1 MLGVKWQDRVK
12 NIDIADRT
20 GLPNIADIISKMR
33 QALFGHVVRL
43 DVTTPAHRALCQV
56 IAMKGGQSLG
66 MNWRRPP
73 GRSRKTWIQQIGN
86 GTPASWRQMWQSA
99 DERGHRGGVA
109 ATDLSC
115 LRVMMM
121 MMMMRTA
128 KNDLQL
134 QVFRR
139 REVQSL
145 TAADRLK
152 RLNACKRL
160 KKRMTQNKISRT
172 WFSDE
177 KIFTVETPS
186 NSQNDRVYA
195 NVKAKRDVP
204 PSRLLKPRK
213 HFTKSVMVSVA
224 VSKLGKT
231 SLVFVESGAKVNIAY
246 YCDLVLK
253 NGLLPDIHRLSGNK
267 FKFQQDGAPSH
278 RSKQT
283 VAFLQA
289 NVPDFIEPPNWP
301 PNSPDLNPVHGL
313 LNMGCAA
320 AVSVSAE
327 NC

>member
-1 MLGVKWQDRVK
+1 
-12 NIDIADRT
+12 
-20 GLPNIADIISKMR
+20 
-33 QALFGHVVRL
+33 
-43 DVTTPAHRALCQV
+43 
-56 IAMKGGQSLG
+56 
-66 MNWRRPP
+66 
-73 GRSRKTWIQQIGN
+73 
-86 GTPASWRQMWQSA
+86 
-99 DERGHRGGVA
+99 
-109 ATDLSC
+109 
-115 LRVMMM
+115 
-121 MMMMRTA
+121 
-128 KNDLQL
+128 
-134 QVFRR
+134 
-139 REVQSL
+139 
-145 TAADRLK
+145 
-152 RLNACKRL
+152 
-160 KKRMTQNKISRT
+160 MTQNKISRT

-213 HFTKSVMVSVA
+213 HCTKSVMVSVA

-327 NC
+327 NCC